1 MNALKIIRL
10 IVLAVAVVG
19 AFVAIPEAALI
30 MAVLGLVM
38 GVMGDMAELGEYA
51 RSEHQ
56 DVGDYARKLGIKHIY
71 TLGEMSLHAQ
81 AGHDLNRHCHDFERL
96 VTALKNNITEQQTT
110 VLIKGSRSAR
120 MERVVEE
127 LKKLGDSSC

>member
-38 GVMGDMAELGEYA
+38 GVMGDLADSSNRTYMLVFVVTLATV
-51 RSEHQ
+51 S
-56 DVGDYARKLGIKHIY
+56 GDAGPLPVIGGPISDIMGNLSTIMNAAALGII
-71 TLGEMSLHAQ
+71 
-81 AGHDLNRHCHDFERL
+81 LN
-96 VTALKNNITEQQTT
+96 A
-110 VLIKGSRSAR
+110 IK
-120 MERVVEE
+120 ERVME
-127 LKKLGDSSC
+127 

>member
-38 GVMGDMAELGEYA
+38 GVMGDMADNSNRTYMLVFVVALASVSGAAEPLPVIGVPISDIMGNLSTIMNA
-51 RSEHQ
+51 
-56 DVGDYARKLGIKHIY
+56 AALGII
-71 TLGEMSLHAQ
+71 
-81 AGHDLNRHCHDFERL
+81 LN
-96 VTALKNNITEQQTT
+96 A
-110 VLIKGSRSAR
+110 IK
-120 MERVVEE
+120 ERVME
-127 LKKLGDSSC
+127 